1 MGTSVSCPI
10 FAGVISL
17 INDLRL
23 QQGLPVLGFVN
34 PRLYQTAAAHVAEA
48 FQQMSSGSSRCDA
61 GGDCCSTGYPVLSN
75 SVWNPV
81 TGLGWPKWAGL
92 SKYLTASP

>member
-48 FQQMSSGSSRCDA
+48 FQQMSSGSSSCDA

-75 SVWNPV
+75 TVWNPV

-92 SKYLTASP
+92 SKYLAASP